1 MTSPIL
7 FAHRGGN
14 NKHPDN
20 TTESFQHALAAGA
33 TGLESDVRLSADG
46 VVMLQ
51 HDNWIIR
58 NFRFGRI
65 ERRPSAWMQQRRVL
79 TVAEFAEQF
88 LLPEPAAPVS
98 VDVKASGAGAE
109 MIRVVRDLAPDALS
123 SLYLCTDSISRIDA
137 LRELDDRPQL
147 VHSAEAKAF
156 SRPLIEH
163 VQWLGT
169 HDIPV
174 CNVPVEDWSV
184 DSGTAA
190 HESGVRVFS
199 SLINQPAR
207 MRRALSLGVDGVY
220 TDKVGEMVSLLKA
233 QST

>member
-1 MTSPIL
+1 MSTPIL

-14 NKHPDN
+14 NEFPDN
-20 TTESFQHALAAGA
+20 TTESFRHALSVGA

-46 VVMLQ
+46 VAMLQ
-51 HDNWIIR
+51 HDNWIVR

-65 ERRPSAWMQQRRVL
+65 DRRSSAWMQQRRVL
-79 TVAEFAEQF
+79 TVAEFAEAF
-88 LLPEPAAPVS
+88 LLPEPVAPVS
-98 VDVKASGAGAE
+98 VDIKADGAEAE

-123 SLYLCTDSISRIDA
+123 SLYLCTGSIARIDA
-137 LRELDDRPQL
+137 LRELDDRPHL

-156 SRPLIEH
+156 SRPLAEH

-174 CNVPVEDWSV
+174 CNVPVEDWSIESV
-184 DSGTAA
+184 TAA
-190 HESGVRVFS
+190 HESGVKVFS

-207 MRRALSLGVDGVY
+207 MRRALALGVDGVY
-220 TDKVGEMVSLLKA
+220 TDKVVDMIGLIRAE
-233 QST
+233 ST